1 MIRVIMLA
9 AGGLLL
15 AVQLGFLPHSPAL
28 VALGAVLAALAVIW
42 AGLFA
47 RT

>member
-1 MIRVIMLA
+1 MIRLTMLA

-15 AVQLGFLPHSPAL
+15 AAQLGFLPHSPAL